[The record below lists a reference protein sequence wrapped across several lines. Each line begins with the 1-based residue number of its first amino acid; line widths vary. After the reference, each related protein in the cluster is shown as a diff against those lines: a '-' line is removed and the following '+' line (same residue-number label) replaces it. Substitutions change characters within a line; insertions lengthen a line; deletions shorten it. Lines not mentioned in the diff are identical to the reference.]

1 MRCCN
6 FFKFVLIYSA
16 FQVAFGLPVMAS
28 EISEVPANE
37 VVVPHHIDKIEQPA
51 STEKEDKDLL
61 KASESTDAVIGL
73 HCVEKE
79 ELKNSPTSEDKIEQL
94 VDSEKED
101 KCPCDICISML
112 AGDKPVKNL
121 TLQINLSFGNN
132 EPVALSPSV
141 SDGHIEQFIKNGFLA
156 KRDTILY
163 FIKNFYDQIVS
174 ALNRFNNRFNSENVD
189 LLKFLSSCSYRV
201 ELVGDTWCID
211 LESDTP
217 VNNTTLLEKASL
229 DDTNSRFV
237 EVNLKNK

>member
-37 VVVPHHIDKIEQPA
+37 VVAPHHIDKIEQPA

-163 FIKNFYDQIVS
+163 FIKNFYDCPPYLFSIRSISRAINVAAAVLLIMLCISSS
-174 ALNRFNNRFNSENVD
+174 ANMYEFT
-189 LLKFLSSCSYRV
+189 LS
-201 ELVGDTWCID
+201 
-211 LESDTP
+211 
-217 VNNTTLLEKASL
+217 
-229 DDTNSRFV
+229 TNPKMFR
-237 EVNLKNK
+237 